1 MNNSYQIM
9 TVDNKSIPVKG
20 KEIEKLEKPK
30 DNMYQDSG
38 VNPENQSEINIKDT
52 PFDLNQDK

>member
-1 MNNSYQIM
+1 M
-9 TVDNKSIPVKG
+9 TVDNRSIPVKG
-20 KEIEKLEKPK
+20 KDIEKLEKPK
-30 DNMYQDSG
+30 DSMYQDSG